1 MNGGTRQSGFLEICF
16 GSCWVQP
23 REPAVLFA
31 RSSRGNVGELTA
43 TGEPLSQILK
53 TKHKFIFCGL
63 MCPAINRAQTQVT
76 DRTKVEQ
83 AVDRSQRASRQGRL
97 GAASLPSQCR
107 RRLPDPGCRCARF
120 VGAGCKSSKNRTC
133 KSAPGRLTLP
143 ALGKGALRSQ

>member
-1 MNGGTRQSGFLEICF
+1 MNGGTRQSGFLEICL

-23 REPAVLFA
+23 RESAVLFA

-83 AVDRSQRASRQGRL
+83 AVDLSKGLHANRGSQPPHYRL
-97 GAASLPSQCR
+97 NGGVASLI
-107 RRLPDPGCRCARF
+107 LVVA
-120 VGAGCKSSKNRTC
+120 AL
-133 KSAPGRLTLP
+133 ALLLP
-143 ALGKGALRSQ
+143 AVRAARIEPVRVLREE

>member
-1 MNGGTRQSGFLEICF
+1 MAVPASQVSWRLAWGGRAVQS
-16 GSCWVQP
+16 

-83 AVDRSQRASRQGRL
+83 AVDLSKGLHANRGSQPP
-97 GAASLPSQCR
+97 LPSQWR
-107 RRLPDPGCRCARF
+107 RRLPDPGSRCARF
-120 VGAGCKSSKNRTC
+120 VVAGCKSSKNRTC
-133 KSAPGRLTLP
+133 KSAPGRVTLP
-143 ALGKGALRSQ
+143 ALGKGALRFQ

>member
-1 MNGGTRQSGFLEICF
+1 MNGGTRQSGFLEICL

-83 AVDRSQRASRQGRL
+83 AVDLSKGLHANRDSQPPHYRL
-97 GAASLPSQCR
+97 NAGVASLILVVAALASLVPAVR
-107 RRLPDPGCRCARF
+107 AARIEP
-120 VGAGCKSSKNRTC
+120 VRV
-133 KSAPGRLTLP
+133 
-143 ALGKGALRSQ
+143 LRED